1 MMSDAHAPLLPFIL
15 ATLLL
20 VAAMAVARL
29 RRPWPLWIQLAT
41 GVVIFALLTVLVQRL
56 LGSPLSPRYSA
67 ISSGKDVWEHAIEGG
82 WWVLAA
88 GVGVT
93 VIRLLVVLEHRPR
106 ETQIVSDL
114 VAGGIYIAAL
124 LAIVNFVFSVPIAG
138 LLATSGVIAIVLG
151 LALQN
156 TLADVFSG
164 IAVGIE
170 RPYKAGDLIWVEG
183 NIEGHVVQVTWR
195 STHIAT
201 FQSTIAIVPNS
212 VMAKARLINRSRP
225 DPTRGDAIEIRLDAA
240 ASPELC
246 LATLAAAV
254 RAAMVPLAFPAPSV
268 SVTGLH
274 GDGAAYAVAYSVA
287 SSAALDQARTEIL
300 GQIHRHLRHA
310 GIPLAVGGMAS
321 PGQLRVLMPIDMLEQ
336 SDLFGSLDAEGRQ
349 ALASHF
355 EEVRL
360 EPGDALF
367 HEGDTPK
374 YLFLVGRGV
383 VEITKA
389 GPSGPHVVHRM
400 SPGDSLG
407 AVGLITGSPYG
418 ATAKALTPGT
428 MYRMDKASV
437 AAAIAATPSLAAGLE
452 ALAEQGR
459 VALAR
464 DAAADDQRHHSGPP
478 EELRSKL
485 RSLLR
490 TLASN

>member
-254 RAAMVPLAFPAPSV
+254 RAAMVPLAFPAPSPCRPRRRCP
-268 SVTGLH
+268 SRACMGTAPPMRSPIRSLPARRWIRPGPKYWGRSTATCAMRGSRLR
-274 GDGAAYAVAYSVA
+274 
-287 SSAALDQARTEIL
+287 SAAWR
-300 GQIHRHLRHA
+300 
-310 GIPLAVGGMAS
+310 
-321 PGQLRVLMPIDMLEQ
+321 
-336 SDLFGSLDAEGRQ
+336 
-349 ALASHF
+349 ALANC
-355 EEVRL
+355 
-360 EPGDALF
+360 
-367 HEGDTPK
+367 
-374 YLFLVGRGV
+374 
-383 VEITKA
+383 
-389 GPSGPHVVHRM
+389 
-400 SPGDSLG
+400 
-407 AVGLITGSPYG
+407 GS
-418 ATAKALTPGT
+418 
-428 MYRMDKASV
+428 
-437 AAAIAATPSLAAGLE
+437 
-452 ALAEQGR
+452 
-459 VALAR
+459 
-464 DAAADDQRHHSGPP
+464 
-478 EELRSKL
+478 
-485 RSLLR
+485 
-490 TLASN
+490 